1 MGLGSWGL
9 GCTKRLTLRAYS
21 PVLHTLARL
30 KPTMT
35 LEEGMRQAMQEWQQ
49 SESGSWAMGDM
60 VGWVVGDGQAPGQ
73 DLAEVLA
80 IREDARGGWHLTPPV
95 P

>member
-21 PVLHTLARL
+21 PVLRTLARL

-35 LEEGMRQAMQEWQQ
+35 LEEGMWQAMHECQHMSTVERMAFY
-49 SESGSWAMGDM
+49 EMA
-60 VGWVVGDGQAPGQ
+60 AK
-73 DLAEVLA
+73 
-80 IREDARGGWHLTPPV
+80 
-95 P
+95 

>member
-1 MGLGSWGL
+1 
-9 GCTKRLTLRAYS
+9 
-21 PVLHTLARL
+21 
-30 KPTMT
+30 
-35 LEEGMRQAMQEWQQ
+35 MRQAMQEWQHMSTVQ
-49 SESGSWAMGDM
+49 RMAFYEM

>member
-21 PVLHTLARL
+21 PVLCTLACL

-35 LEEGMRQAMQEWQQ
+35 LEEGMWQTMQEWQHM
-49 SESGSWAMGDM
+49 STVERMAFYEM
-60 VGWVVGDGQAPGQ
+60 A
-73 DLAEVLA
+73 AK
-80 IREDARGGWHLTPPV
+80 
-95 P
+95 

>member
-1 MGLGSWGL
+1 M
-9 GCTKRLTLRAYS
+9 K
-21 PVLHTLARL
+21 
-30 KPTMT
+30 
-35 LEEGMRQAMQEWQQ
+35 WQQ

-73 DLAEVLA
+73 DLAMVLA
-80 IREDARGGWHLTPPV
+80 IRVDARGGWHLTPPV

>member
-21 PVLHTLARL
+21 PVLCTLARL

-35 LEEGMRQAMQEWQQ
+35 LEEGMRQAMQEWQHM
-49 SESGSWAMGDM
+49 SIVERMAFYEM
-60 VGWVVGDGQAPGQ
+60 A
-73 DLAEVLA
+73 AK
-80 IREDARGGWHLTPPV
+80 
-95 P
+95 

>member
-21 PVLHTLARL
+21 PVLRTLARL

-35 LEEGMRQAMQEWQQ
+35 LEEGMRQVMQEWQHM
-49 SESGSWAMGDM
+49 STVERMAFYEM
-60 VGWVVGDGQAPGQ
+60 A
-73 DLAEVLA
+73 AK
-80 IREDARGGWHLTPPV
+80 
-95 P
+95 

>member
-21 PVLHTLARL
+21 PVLRTLAHL

-35 LEEGMRQAMQEWQQ
+35 LEEGMRQAMQEWQHM
-49 SESGSWAMGDM
+49 STVERMAFYEMA
-60 VGWVVGDGQAPGQ
+60 VK
-73 DLAEVLA
+73 
-80 IREDARGGWHLTPPV
+80 
-95 P
+95 

>member
-21 PVLHTLARL
+21 PVLRTLAHL

-35 LEEGMRQAMQEWQQ
+35 LEEGMRQAMQEW
-49 SESGSWAMGDM
+49 
-60 VGWVVGDGQAPGQ
+60 
-73 DLAEVLA
+73 
-80 IREDARGGWHLTPPV
+80 
-95 P
+95 